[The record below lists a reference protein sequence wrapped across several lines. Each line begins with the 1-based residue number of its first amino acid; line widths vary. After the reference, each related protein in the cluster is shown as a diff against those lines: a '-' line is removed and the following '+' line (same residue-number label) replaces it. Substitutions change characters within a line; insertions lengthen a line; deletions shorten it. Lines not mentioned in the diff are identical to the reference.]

1 MKISRSHKIR
11 LKPNN
16 KQITYF
22 KKACGISRFTWNWG
36 LAEWKRRYEAGEKPT
51 GFDLKKYFNQIKNDL
66 FPWTREVLRDAN
78 SQPFTTLS
86 TAFNRFFKGQGKY
99 PRFKKKGV
107 KDSFYIAN
115 DQFKIKDDKI
125 RIPKLG
131 WVRMREKLRFEGKI
145 LSATVSCRGGK
156 WFAAINLEIEA
167 SDPVSENQ
175 AAVGVDLGV
184 KSLAV
189 LSTGKV
195 VTGPKPHKALL
206 SRLRRLNKSLSR
218 KVKGSGNW
226 KKAKLKLSRLHAR
239 IADIRKDALH
249 KLTSEIVGFGVIGIE
264 DLNVRGMTANR
275 RLARSILDMGF
286 HEFRRQLDYKAVATG
301 AKMVVAGRF
310 FPSTKLCS
318 QCGSIQDMPL
328 GQRQY
333 VCGCGFNCDHDLNAA
348 VNLKNM
354 AVGSTVTARG
364 QESSGATAL
373 AVA

>member
-11 LKPNN
+11 LRPNN

-36 LAEWKRRYEAGEKPT
+36 LAEWNRRYEAGEKPT
-51 GFDLKKYFNQIKNDL
+51 GFGLKKYFNQIKNDL

-86 TAFNRFFKGQGKY
+86 TAFSRFFRSQGKY

-115 DQFKIKDDKI
+115 DRFKIKDDKI
-125 RIPKLG
+125 RVPKLG
-131 WVRMREKLRFEGKI
+131 WVRIREKLRFEGKI

-167 SDPVSENQ
+167 SVSVSENQ
-175 AAVGVDLGV
+175 AAIGIDLGV

-195 VTGPKPHKALL
+195 VTGPKPHKSLL
-206 SRLRRLNKSLSR
+206 NCLRRLNKSLSR
-218 KVKGSGNW
+218 KVKGSSNW
-226 KKAKLKLSRLHAR
+226 KKTKLKLSRLHAR
-239 IADIRKDALH
+239 IADIRNDALH
-249 KLTSEIVGFGVIGIE
+249 KLTSEIVEFGIVGIE
-264 DLNVRGMTANR
+264 DLNVRGMAANR

-286 HEFRRQLDYKAVATG
+286 YEFRRQLDYKAVFAG
-301 AKMVVAGRF
+301 AKVKIADRF
-310 FPSTKLCS
+310 FPSTKMCS

-328 GQRQY
+328 NQRQY
-333 VCGCGFNCDHDLNAA
+333 VCGCGFSCDRDLNAA
-348 VNLKNM
+348 INLKNM
-354 AVGSTVTARG
+354 AVGSTVSARG
-364 QESSGATAL
+364 QESSDTTVL